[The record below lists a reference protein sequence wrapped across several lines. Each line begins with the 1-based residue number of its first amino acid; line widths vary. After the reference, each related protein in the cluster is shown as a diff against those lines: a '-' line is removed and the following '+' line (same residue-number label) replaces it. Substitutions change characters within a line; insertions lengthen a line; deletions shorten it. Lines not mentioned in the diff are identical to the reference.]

1 MLPKAS
7 TDHLRAG
14 AGFLAATFD
23 GFTAL
28 FPQQSVMTVEQR
40 SHLTEHRDTYAVYR
54 GSGIS
59 ARVFSLSRA
68 FQPIAK
74 TDRPY
79 FIVARYRGGVF
90 GLACDELQAINSA
103 QVSLK
108 LIPTSLKCG
117 NSPIEAFAL
126 FGKKIAFQCSL
137 DAIAALLPLED
148 VEAHAPEQSHPA

>member
-7 TDHLRAG
+7 IDLRAG

-28 FPQQSVMTVEQR
+28 FSQRDVMTVEQR
-40 SHLTEHRDTYAVYR
+40 SHLTDHGSTYAVYR

-59 ARVFSLSRA
+59 ARVFSLSRGLE
-68 FQPIAK
+68 PVAK
-74 TDRPY
+74 ADRPY
-79 FIVARYRGGVF
+79 FIVARYRGGFF
-90 GLACDELQAINSA
+90 GLACDELQAINPS
-103 QVSLK
+103 QISLK
-108 LIPTSLKCG
+108 SIPTSLKCG

-137 DAIAALLPLED
+137 EAIAALLPLED
-148 VEAHAPEQSHPA
+148 VKAHEHEQSHPA